1 MSGGPGQKGK
11 DMRKFT
17 VFYDQRNRINYQV
30 LAEDKSRAILKANKI
45 YKKNMIISDV
55 DVQEGWLVE
64 SEGEDK

>member
-1 MSGGPGQKGK
+1 
-11 DMRKFT
+11 MRKFT